1 MMGAGIWASCS
12 LCTCTARWRVL
23 HLSAMRTSIAE
34 QLRKAILTADMS
46 RYALSKAS
54 GVSQTILSHFVN
66 RKRTMTVDTAAK
78 LADVL
83 GLELRAKPKRARKA
97 R

>member
-1 MMGAGIWASCS
+1 
-12 LCTCTARWRVL
+12 
-23 HLSAMRTSIAE
+23 MRTSIAE